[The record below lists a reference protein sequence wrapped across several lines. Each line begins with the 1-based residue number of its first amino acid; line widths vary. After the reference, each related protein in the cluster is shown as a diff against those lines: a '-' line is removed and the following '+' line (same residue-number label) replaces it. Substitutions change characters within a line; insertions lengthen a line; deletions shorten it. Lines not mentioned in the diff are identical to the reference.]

1 MEGAAMDRREALTV
15 RVSVNL
21 LARARAT
28 RAERES
34 LNDVI
39 VQALD
44 REARR
49 REGLR
54 AVQDLVAARERITTA
69 SGPQP
74 DSTAL
79 IRELREGRQR
89 DGWRHPLP
97 R

>member
-1 MEGAAMDRREALTV
+1 MDRRDALTV
-15 RVSVNL
+15 RAPVEL
-21 LARARAT
+21 LAKARA
-28 RAERES
+28 AKSERES

-44 REARR
+44 REVRR

-54 AVQDLVAARERITTA
+54 AVQDIIALRERIAA

-79 IRELREGRQR
+79 IRDLREGRQR
-89 DGWRHPLP
+89 GG
-97 R
+97 

>member
-1 MEGAAMDRREALTV
+1 MDRREALAV

-21 LARARAT
+21 LARARAA

-39 VQALD
+39 VQTLD
-44 REARR
+44 REVRR

-54 AVQDLVAARERITTA
+54 AVQDIVAARERITTA
-69 SGPQP
+69 SDPSP
-74 DSTAL
+74 T
-79 IRELREGRQR
+79 R
-89 DGWRHPLP
+89 P